1 MGRKVPQSNLITAL
15 YCRLSRDDGTDAE
28 SNSISNQK
36 SLLSRYA
43 QEHGYTNTQFYVDD
57 GWSGANFNRP
67 SFQRMISDIED
78 GRVGTVIVKDMSRF
92 GRDYLNV
99 GLYTE
104 LRFPEAGIHFIAI
117 NDGVDS
123 DSSASNDFTPFRNIM
138 NEWYCRDISKKIRS
152 SLHAKAAAGKH
163 TNARVPY
170 GYYIDGDH
178 QNWLVDEEAAEVIR
192 EIFRLFISGKSMRQ
206 ITIYLDKRG
215 IDPPNKHRL
224 KIGAVSQKEYDRLVR
239 KDIPEGWRNTAIAT
253 ILDRYEYC
261 GHTISNRYT
270 KLSYKSKKI
279 VELPESEWIITKN
292 TQEAI
297 IDEETWQTAN
307 QLRQKGRRS
316 MQDRDKG
323 PLNGFLFCKDCGAKL
338 YFHYAPKLKRPGFYN
353 CGRHQLYQDCT
364 LHYIRMY
371 IIEEIVLE
379 QVQKV
384 CRMAQTDEDEF
395 ARMVRKRMNS
405 QDETE
410 KHKRERELTETQ
422 LRLTE
427 IDQIIDQLYED
438 KVVGTLSAERFTRML
453 GRYEAEQA
461 QLIQRNEELRIAVN
475 NARSESGAVD
485 RFLRVVRETTCPE
498 ELTSEIVGN
507 LIDRVEVGETYM
519 DGDEKKQDIRILFNF
534 IGEVDWAAA

>member
-1 MGRKVPQSNLITAL
+1 MGRKVSESNLITAL

-43 QEHGYTNTQFYVDD
+43 QEHGYTNPQFYVDD

-67 SFQRMISDIED
+67 NFQRMINDIEE
-78 GRVGTVIVKDMSRF
+78 GKVGTVIVKDMSRF

-152 SLHAKAAAGKH
+152 SLRAKAASGKH

-170 GYYIDGDH
+170 GYYIEGDH
-178 QNWLVDEEAAEVIR
+178 QNWMVDEEAAEIIR
-192 EIFRLFISGKSMRQ
+192 EIYRLFISGMSIRQ
-206 ITIYLDKRG
+206 IAIRFNQQG

-224 KIGAVSQKEYDRLVR
+224 KIGMVSQKEYEKVLR
-239 KDIPEGWRNTAIAT
+239 KDLPEGWRMTAITT

-292 TQEAI
+292 TQEPI

-307 QLRQKGRRS
+307 KIRQKGRRS
-316 MQDRDKG
+316 IQDRDKG
-323 PLNGFLFCKDCGAKL
+323 PLNGFLFCKDCGTKL

-353 CGRHQLYQDCT
+353 CGRYQLYQACT

-371 IIEEIVLE
+371 VIEEIVLE
-379 QVQKV
+379 QVRKV
-384 CRMAQTDEDEF
+384 CKMAQADEEEF
-395 ARMVRKRMNS
+395 ARLVRKRMDS
-405 QDETE
+405 QEETE
-410 KHKRERELTETQ
+410 QRKRERELTETQ
-422 LRLTE
+422 LRLAE
-427 IDQIIDQLYED
+427 IDHIIDQLYED
-438 KVVGTLSAERFTRML
+438 KVAGTLSADRFSRML
-453 GRYEAEQA
+453 SRYEEEQA
-461 QLIQRNEELRIAVN
+461 QLAEKNEKLRKAVN
-475 NARSESGAVD
+475 KARKENGAVD
-485 RFLRVVRETTCPE
+485 QFLRVVRETTCPE
-498 ELTSEIVGN
+498 ELTPEIVGN

-534 IGEVDWAAA
+534 IGEVDWDAA